1 MLFALKSLQ
10 EKRKWLNNEKF
21 KTFIFNSLS
30 RFQKAHQK
38 KLIFEQFYKIV
49 NESLINLRNMKPFTV
64 FFKGECGIDAG
75 WLSREA
81 ITLIHEEL
89 IEPKNEYFELQEDW
103 FLVPSNKCDKR
114 KM

>member
-1 MLFALKSLQ
+1 MK
-10 EKRKWLNNEKF
+10 
-21 KTFIFNSLS
+21 NSKHSFSIHLT